1 MEYTAVMA
9 AAKHCRSHLLTAS
22 MDSVNFLRPTRVGD
36 VVLIKGI
43 VTQAFSHSVEVYV
56 TVETESLSAESRQM
70 TNNGWLTIVAVDD
83 QGDLVRVPRLVMG
96 EEEESGD
103 EVEKAREA
111 RARARRDRRL
121 KERALVSSL
130 FIESS
135 SRQIQSV

>member
-1 MEYTAVMA
+1 MA

-56 TVETESLSAESRQM
+56 TVETESPSAESREM

-96 EEEESGD
+96 EDNDGD
-103 EVEKAREA
+103 DEEVEKAREA
-111 RARARRDRRL
+111 RAEARRDRRL

-135 SRQIQSV
+135 SSRQKQSV

>member
-1 MEYTAVMA
+1 MA

-43 VTQAFSHSVEVYV
+43 VTQAFTHSVEVYV

-70 TNNGWLTIVAVDD
+70 TNNGWLTIVAVDS
-83 QGDLVRVPRLVMG
+83 QGDLVHVPRLVMG
-96 EEEESGD
+96 DGEEGEGD
-103 EVEKAREA
+103 DEEVEKAREA
-111 RARARRDRRL
+111 RGRARRDRRL
-121 KERALVSSL
+121 KERGLVSSL

-135 SRQIQSV
+135 SKKQNQSV